1 MQTLASQL
9 SSTLMQ
15 TFASQLSTIFMQT
28 LASQLSSILMQTLAS
43 QLSSILMQT
52 LASQLSSTLMQL
64 LFSCDLDTRKLSCKL
79 SLLISHSC
87 STRALAAKDRNKVKP
102 ICNSYIAT
110 KYSKKVDQDDFFK
123 DINYIS
129 SSNEPNIYSMPFL
142 LHYRSILG

>member
-1 MQTLASQL
+1 MQTLASQLSSTLIQTLASQL

-15 TFASQLSTIFMQT
+15 TF
-28 LASQLSSILMQTLAS
+28 ASQLSSILMQTLAS

-52 LASQLSSTLMQL
+52 LASQLSSTLTQL

-79 SLLISHSC
+79 SLLISHSLA
-87 STRALAAKDRNKVKP
+87 RALAAKDRNKVKP

-142 LHYRSILG
+142 SHYRSILG